1 MKNPFISEF
10 DGSRWI
16 IRDLISSVV
25 RESGGKSA
33 ECGALSTME
42 KSISRKKCLML
53 PTYQDKVEKDPG
65 LDSRK
70 DRFIKVVEAKARY

>member
-1 MKNPFISEF
+1 
-10 DGSRWI
+10 
-16 IRDLISSVV
+16 
-25 RESGGKSA
+25 
-33 ECGALSTME
+33 ME